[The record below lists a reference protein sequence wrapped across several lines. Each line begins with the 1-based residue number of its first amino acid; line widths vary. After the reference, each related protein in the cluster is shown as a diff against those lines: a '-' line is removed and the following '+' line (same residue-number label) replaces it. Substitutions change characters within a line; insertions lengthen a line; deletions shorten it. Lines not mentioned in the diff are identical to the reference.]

1 MLWSLLEGVGLGV
14 LLFVYCLIGIKGG
27 AVGMVYLYHKDVQD
41 RCVELGI
48 TTHEQIKKRA
58 ITFKIAGILSYVAYS
73 LVFVYAVN
81 GARGFLQGFLQIL
94 IILFVCN
101 VIDRIFVD
109 ELWVCHTKTWII
121 PGTEDLMPYITAK
134 DKCKKWLFGTV
145 GIAIYAVIL
154 AEIMALIV
162 K

>member
-58 ITFKIAGILSYVAYS
+58 IIFKISGILSYIAYS

-81 GARGFLQGFLQIL
+81 GTRGFLQGFLQIL

-154 AEIMALIV
+154 AGIMALIV